1 MRLTR
6 AKDQKVSLLP
16 VNWLLIVIVINL
28 FLSTVTSS
36 SIEGKKINL
45 NSKNKPNSSSKHPPP
60 PPPHHAIS
68 SSASAPSSI
77 SPNPIQDSVI
87 KVAGQLLASDSPAS
101 SSSSSSSSPGQ
112 FTDKSFPSCPLGWES
127 NPSLVHYDLISGHYL
142 IDTPYRVTDDLEPS
156 ICIRDC
162 TRDPDCKSLNIDYKR
177 GTCEFIQARVRESPL
192 IDSTRLPT
200 QFNLLK
206 RNNLR
211 PSPGQNYFE
220 KICLNSTLCPAKDW
234 SFERV
239 KSSKLSPATFDG
251 KVSNYNLTIIEAV
264 ISREVCLTLCLNETK
279 FTCRAAIYDQ
289 SGHFCWLSSVNR
301 FSSPEIKLER
311 ALNFEY
317 FESNCASEARGFCN
331 TKGAKDQ
338 KQLLSERI
346 LFTSTLEECQSE
358 CILSS
363 SSSSSYSTSTSS
375 GGPIWSGHGHGHGS
389 HFNWTAVHVN
399 SYLPGLKKPSD
410 TQHLLHPHAP
420 SKQHPSSSSSSSSS
434 SASTTGFICRSFSY
448 EASSHT
454 CSLSHHSSRTSLP
467 SLIRSPGY
475 VYFELASCFDGECRG
490 SFCFWG
496 GGHFHTR
503 GA

>member
-1 MRLTR
+1 MPPPSETVLAMRL
-6 AKDQKVSLLP
+6 ASSLHHGELF
-16 VNWLLIVIVINL
+16 NCKCFL
-28 FLSTVTSS
+28 FLLLVTISSVTSS
-36 SIEGKKINL
+36 SIDGKKINL
-45 NSKNKPNSSSKHPPP
+45 NKSKPSHSKFP
-60 PPPHHAIS
+60 PPPHHSLS
-68 SSASAPSSI
+68 SSASAPSSSSI
-77 SPNPIQDSVI
+77 SNNPIQDSVI
-87 KVAGQLLASDSPAS
+87 KVAGQLLTSDSPSNSA
-101 SSSSSSSSPGQ
+101 Q
-112 FTDKSFPSCPLGWES
+112 NDKSFPSCPLGWES

-156 ICIRDC
+156 HCIRDC

-220 KICLNSTLCPAKDW
+220 KICLNATLCPSKDW

-239 KSSKLSPATFDG
+239 KSSKLSFTLANNSKFN
-251 KVSNYNLTIIEAV
+251 NYNLTLVESV
-264 ISREVCLTLCLNETK
+264 LSRELCLTLCLNETR
-279 FTCRAAIYDQ
+279 FVCRAAIYDN
-289 SGHFCWLSSVNR
+289 SGHLCWLSSVNR
-301 FSSPEIKLER
+301 FSSNEIKLER
-311 ALNFEY
+311 ALNYEY
-317 FESNCASEARGFCN
+317 YESNCATEARGFCN

-346 LFTSTLEECQSE
+346 LFAATLDECQSE

-363 SSSSSYSTSTSS
+363 TSAGQLSPNN
-375 GGPIWSGHGHGHGS
+375 GQGQGQGQ
-389 HFNWTAVHVN
+389 HFNWTAIHIN
-399 SYLPGLKKPSD
+399 SYLPGVKRPSE
-410 TQHLLHPHAP
+410 TQHLVHQKQQLSP
-420 SKQHPSSSSSSSSS
+420 SPSS
-434 SASTTGFICRSFSY
+434 TGFICRSFSY

-475 VYFELASCFDGECRG
+475 VYFELASCFDGK
-490 SFCFWG
+490 
-496 GGHFHTR
+496 
-503 GA
+503 